1 MKRTHIYAF
10 YLSFYIQCVGK
21 VRDKLRIIYLFYT
34 LSATLLI
41 VDDSQPTAALSKC
54 NL

>member
-10 YLSFYIQCVGK
+10 YLSVYIQSEGE

-34 LSATLLI
+34 LCVTLLV
-41 VDDSQPTAALSKC
+41 VDDS
-54 NL
+54 